1 MNMNR
6 NANNDANPD
15 PNPNI
20 NKNITM
26 SSRVRLARNFTG
38 ICFPGRLNAK
48 DAATLLADVRTV
60 FFGSKYVKGSDY
72 VYVELMSL
80 DPIDKMLLIE
90 KHLISPDLVASHRP
104 CGAIISKDEQ
114 ISIMLNEE
122 DHLRIQCLTPSS
134 DILAAYKRCDEIESI
149 FSNRFNIAFDDG
161 FGYLTSC
168 PTNLG
173 TAMRVSFMLH
183 LPALV
188 ITGHINSI
196 LDACGKVGVAV
207 RGLYG
212 ENSEASGNM
221 FQFSNQGSLGRSEEE
236 ILMSINDIKEQIVG
250 HESKLREELISKNNV
265 QFEDRVFRALG
276 LMRGARV
283 LSSEEYMR
291 LWSDVRLG
299 VDSGVI
305 EDIDINT
312 LDQMLTL
319 IQPAYIQKMFGR
331 MLNSGE
337 RDIQRAT
344 LVRDMLCDNLG
355 NQKEDIEN
363 E

>member
-1 MNMNR
+1 MNDKGEINQ
-6 NANNDANPD
+6 
-15 PNPNI
+15 NI
-20 NKNITM
+20 AM
-26 SSRVRLARNFTG
+26 SSRVRLARNFKG

-48 DAATLLADVRTV
+48 DSATLLADIRMV
-60 FFGSKYVKGSDY
+60 FFGSRDVKGSEY
-72 VYVELMSL
+72 VYVELLSL

-90 KHLISPDLVASHRP
+90 KHLISPDLAASQKP
-104 CGAIISKDEQ
+104 CAAIISKDEQ
-114 ISIMLNEE
+114 VSIMLNEE

-134 DILAAYKRCDEIESI
+134 DIKSAYARCDGLERI
-149 FSNRFNIAFDDG
+149 FSDRFNIAFDDG

-173 TAMRVSFMLH
+173 TGMRVSFMLH
-183 LPALV
+183 LPALA
-188 ITGHINSI
+188 ITGHIKSI
-196 LDACGKVGVAV
+196 LDACGKIGVAV

-236 ILMSINDIKEQIVG
+236 IIMSINDIKEQIVG
-250 HESKLREELISKNNV
+250 HESKLRGELVSNNTI

-276 LMRGARV
+276 TLRGARV

-299 VDSGVI
+299 VDTGVI
-305 EDIDINT
+305 GDVDIGT
-312 LDQMLTL
+312 LDHMLTL

-337 RDIQRAT
+337 RDIQRAS
-344 LVRDMLCDNLG
+344 LVREMLSEKYGDQQGEQNG
-355 NQKEDIEN
+355 EGDTAE
-363 E
+363 